1 MLNKHLP
8 YTQRD
13 PRDTTH
19 LSTPLSDGLF
29 ETFQGTPNV
38 SITSVDP
45 NANIATAG
53 LTVASDEELPR
64 GRVAEVVGV
73 VLRGMYGED
82 GAKKVLASA
91 WEHLSGKFIFE
102 LRAEVLRAQVCCPP
116 NRIP

>member
-1 MLNKHLP
+1 M
-8 YTQRD
+8 
-13 PRDTTH
+13 
-19 LSTPLSDGLF
+19 
-29 ETFQGTPNV
+29 
-38 SITSVDP
+38 SITSIDP

-64 GRVAEVVGV
+64 GRVAEVLGV

-91 WEHLSGKFIFE
+91 WEHLSGKFIE
-102 LRAEVLRAQVCCPP
+102 LRAGILRAQVCCPP

>member
-8 YTQRD
+8 YTQRN

-19 LSTPLSDGLF
+19 ISTPLSERLF
-29 ETFQGTPNV
+29 KTFQGTPSV
-38 SITSVDP
+38 CITSIDP

-64 GRVAEVVGV
+64 GRVAEVLGV
-73 VLRGMYGED
+73 VLGGIYGED
-82 GAKKVLASA
+82 GAREKLELA
-91 WEHLSGKFIFE
+91 WKHLSDNFIAN
-102 LRAEVLRAQVCCPP
+102 LRGRMSHAQVCCPP

>member
-1 MLNKHLP
+1 MLYKHLP

-19 LSTPLSDGLF
+19 LSTPLCEDLF
-29 ETFQGTPNV
+29 DTFQGTPNV

-64 GRVAEVVGV
+64 GRVAEVLGV
-73 VLRGMYGED
+73 VLGGMYGED
-82 GAKKVLASA
+82 RARKVLELA
-91 WEHLSGKFIFE
+91 WKHLSENCISILGG
-102 LRAEVLRAQVCCPP
+102 RMSNAQVCCPP